1 MHTRVERPFTA
12 KSISKL
18 IELITESLLQLKYIS
33 LREKIDM
40 NKKQDKIDK
49 SLQAIIENSS
59 SNNEKVSI
67 IISLNDDVNTS
78 KVLETLKNIS
88 TLDIKVILEKL
99 NIISVCINASYIKLL
114 EEISDIKLI
123 EYDRK
128 VQIK

>member
-1 MHTRVERPFTA
+1 
-12 KSISKL
+12 
-18 IELITESLLQLKYIS
+18 
-33 LREKIDM
+33 M